1 MIQFLTSISLYQLPN
16 YVTKHQVRSDC
27 KRSGVSIYI
36 HKSLTVEIRNHL
48 SVNNKDTESFSVEI
62 LSPQKSNTLFEV
74 LHQFDHQMVKLSH
87 LKSF

>member
-1 MIQFLTSISLYQLPN
+1 MIQFVTSISLYQLPN
-16 YVTKHQVRSDC
+16 YVTNHQVISDS

-36 HKSLTVEIRNHL
+36 HKSLTVKIRNHL
-48 SVNNKDTESFSVEI
+48 SVNNKDTESLSVEI
-62 LSPQKSNTLFEV
+62 LSQKESDTLFEV